1 MAGLQI
7 PVETKG
13 AQRNLKDL
21 EKGFDKVGDEAKQTA
36 VQVAGFKKV
45 MVGMKGGVSKLVSA
59 FTGLKAAIIGAMGSL
74 ALGMLAKS
82 FLKAKTTSE
91 GFNTRL
97 TILLGSVEQGAE
109 MFKRM
114 SNYASSVPFQFEEIM
129 ESATTLSGI
138 MKGGVEEID
147 QWMPL
152 IGDLAAAT
160 GLNIQDT
167 TGQVVRMLSA
177 GASAADMFRE
187 RGVLAML
194 GFKAGVKVSLEETRE
209 RLMTA
214 WKDPTS
220 KFAGATDALASTWDG
235 MMSMMSDKWFEFR
248 NLVMDAGVFDF
259 IKTILKSTVELFAK
273 LKETGELKKMAVEF
287 AEVVIKGFNAIVIG
301 AGWAIDA
308 FNGLRMVWLGLKATW
323 HLLALAIHSGIELL
337 NRALSDLFA
346 NMRAKTKDL
355 GGVLEMYGK
364 WTYSPT
370 WEKFGKLLQADDVS
384 GAFEKQAD
392 SAGVLADEAER
403 LLMATN
409 AELVTL
415 ATQEQYRDKA
425 KKWTEEMARLTKE
438 MQAERDA
445 IGAKKFVAPVLVA
458 EAPTDEKALKQRI
471 TDEKEWAK
479 IAIEVGKSRYTIESE
494 ALEANYE
501 RYKKVATDKNLVD
514 QWYAGQREE
523 ILGRESDRSIKEFE
537 EEIAGME
544 DGYTTLMSDIIALG
558 DTIDNQ
564 FVDGFSNA
572 FTEFIT
578 GSMSA
583 KDAFTAFATSF
594 AKDIVGM
601 IIKQTMLNALQG
613 VMGSAG
619 GGMWGAMASGI
630 GGMFGGTRASGGD
643 AMKGRSYLVGEK
655 GPEMFVPRESGK
667 IEPNGSS
674 GGSINIINVTDKS
687 MVDEYMFSESGEKAV
702 MNVLSTNADKVKR
715 VIR

>member
-13 AQRNLKDL
+13 AERNLKNL
-21 EKGFDKVGDEAKQTA
+21 AKGFDKVGDEAKQSA
-36 VQVAGFKKV
+36 VQVKGFRKV
-45 MVGMKGGVSKLVSA
+45 MTKMKGGLAKLISS

-97 TILLGSVEQGAE
+97 TVLLGSVEAGAE

-114 SNYASSVPFQFEEIM
+114 SAYASRVPFQFEEIM
-129 ESATTLSGI
+129 ESATMLSGI
-138 MKGGVEEID
+138 MKGGVAEVD

-160 GLNIQDT
+160 GLSIQDT
-167 TGQVVRMLSA
+167 TGQISRMLSA
-177 GASAADMFRE
+177 GASAADMFRD

-194 GFKAGVKVSLEETRE
+194 GFKVGVKVSLDETRK
-209 RLMTA
+209 RLMEA
-214 WKDPTS
+214 WEAPTS
-220 KFAGATDALASTWDG
+220 KFKGATDALASTWDG
-235 MMSMMSDKWFEFR
+235 MMSMMGDKWFEFR

-259 IKTILKSTVELFAK
+259 IKTVLKTTVDMMGELK
-273 LKETGELKKMAVEF
+273 KTGELKKSAREL
-287 AEVVIKGFNAIVIG
+287 AAVVIKGFNFIVIA

-308 FNGLRMVWLGLKATW
+308 FNGLRMVWHGLKSLW
-323 HLLALAIHSGIELL
+323 HLVSMAIMSGISALMNALDKLFGSVEGRFVQLGKIMSTVGKYTLSPITKAIGDQLQQGMSL
-337 NRALSDLFA
+337 NETF
-346 NMRAKTKDL
+346 
-355 GGVLEMYGK
+355 
-364 WTYSPT
+364 
-370 WEKFGKLLQADDVS
+370 S
-384 GAFEKQAD
+384 G
-392 SAGVLADEAER
+392 LADEAER
-403 LLMATN
+403 MAD
-409 AELVTL
+409 AEERAMMAESDKLVAL
-415 ATQEQYRDKA
+415 ASQEPWRKKA
-425 KKWTEEMARLTKE
+425 VKWTEKMAEITKK
-438 MQAERDA
+438 MQAERER
-445 IGAKKFVAPVLVA
+445 IGEKKFVSPTLVA
-458 EAPTDEKALKQRI
+458 EKPIDEKLVKQRI
-471 TDEKEWAK
+471 KDEKEWSR

-501 RYKKVATDKNLVD
+501 RFKRVAEDKAKVD

-523 ILGRESDRSIKEFE
+523 ILSRESDRSIKEFE

-544 DGYTTLMSDIIALG
+544 EGYTSLMDDIIALG

-583 KDAFTAFATSF
+583 KDAFTQFSVSF
-594 AKDIVGM
+594 VKDIIGM
-601 IIKQTMLNALQG
+601 IAKQAMLNALQG

-619 GGMWGAMASGI
+619 GGMWGGLITGI
-630 GGMFGGTRASGGD
+630 AGAFADGGD
-643 AMKGRSYLVGEK
+643 AMKGKSYLVGEK
-655 GPEMFVPRESGK
+655 GPEVFVPREAGK
-667 IEPNGSS
+667 VIPNGEGAGKS
-674 GGSINIINVTDKS
+674 SINIINVTDKS

-702 MNVLSTNADKVKR
+702 MNVLSKNADKVKR
-715 VIR
+715 IIR